1 MKEKQT
7 KTMLFALRQD
17 QMDDLN
23 YLSETYSV
31 KKSVIIRNLIDMMVR
46 DPNLFVVSEIVAK
59 AEQSTQNKFLLFRV
73 ITEALKRIDGSKLTD
88 QETGAIKN
96 LMELLSINIGN
107 ETKNIALDLAFKSK
121 FRGLS

>member
-31 KKSVIIRNLIDMMVR
+31 KKSVIIRNLIDMMVK
-46 DPNLFVVSEIVAK
+46 DPNLFVVSDIVAK

-73 ITEALKRIDGSKLTD
+73 ITEGLKRINPAHLT
-88 QETGAIKN
+88 EEEAGAIKN

-107 ETKNIALDLAFKSK
+107 ETKNIALDLAFKTR